1 MLDEVEKQFLL
12 KMWFLTENMVNFSF
26 LDYLDFL
33 A

>member
-12 KMWFLTENMVNFSF
+12 KMWFLLENVVNFSF
-26 LDYLDFL
+26 LDYLDFP